1 MIKLVL
7 DTNVFMS
14 GIFWAG
20 HPARILDAWSDEK
33 IKLIVSPEILNEY
46 VRVGNILSKK
56 YPGVDISPFID
67 LTTIYGEFVSPA
79 ILKGPVSRD
88 ADDDKFIATALA
100 AKCKLIVS
108 GDKEMTY
115 SLGRCTQL
123 MEMVVAILM
132 ITCHRIANHRW

>member
-20 HPARILDAWSDEK
+20 HPARILDAWSDGK
-33 IKLIVSPEILNEY
+33 IKLIVSPDILNEY

-67 LTTIYGEFVSPA
+67 LVTIYGEFVSPVT
-79 ILKGPVSRD
+79 LKEPVSRD

-108 GDKEMTY
+108 GDKDLLTVD
-115 SLGRCTQL
+115 GCF
-123 MEMVVAILM
+123 AIEIIKPNDFVNKYLV
-132 ITCHRIANHRW
+132 

>member
-14 GIFWAG
+14 GIFWSG
-20 HPARILDAWSDEK
+20 HPERILNAWSDEK

-46 VRVGNILSKK
+46 ARVGNILSEK
-56 YPGVDISPFID
+56 YRGVDISPFID
-67 LTTIYGEFVSPA
+67 LVTIYGEFVSPVV
-79 ILKGPVSRD
+79 LKEPVSRD

-108 GDKEMTY
+108 GDKDLLTVDGCFGIEIIKPNEFVQKY
-115 SLGRCTQL
+115 LK
-123 MEMVVAILM
+123 
-132 ITCHRIANHRW
+132 